1 MKKFS
6 TQPTI
11 DSFFGNNNS
20 KINPESKIELKRY
33 FYLDWSEKYS
43 PIENAYWTDIK
54 PEKINYIDQVKC
66 DYIKKGYY
74 FYICG
79 NFAGNDEREFYF
91 AKDKVYKNT
100 SFLKSLLQ
108 KSVRKMNGEL
118 AVQSCYHLF
127 KMDFNDLIRRLPIIM
142 LEDTSLHESFT
153 TLVWL
158 MIAIGQKN
166 KFSIKQYIY
175 EWLLGIVYMM
185 SVNILNYDDIF
196 DESLSQ
202 ENDSGKTI
210 KLPVY
215 EILNTYNTLSRDQM
229 SILYCI
235 HLRIAYGGMPCDI
248 DMLNKYSQKWFM
260 RFSNKGVDVDVDVD
274 IDIDINNNN
283 QSILHIECVPICIYI
298 KDLEL
303 SEWDISAID
312 YHCSPKMIELI
323 SKKYDEIDETE
334 IKRIIWCHSSAINNR
349 KKSLEYN
356 SKLWLKMKP
365 YIERTQK
372 YLLESGY

>member
-1 MKKFS
+1 MKTFRA
-6 TQPTI
+6 QPTI

-20 KINPESKIELKRY
+20 KIHPGEKIELKRY

-43 PIENAYWTDIK
+43 PVENAYWTDIK

-100 SFLKSLLQ
+100 GFLKSLLQ

-118 AVQSCYHLF
+118 AVQACYHLF
-127 KMDFNDLIRRLPIIM
+127 KMDFSDLIRRLPIIM

-158 MIAIGQKN
+158 MIASGQKN
-166 KFSIKQYIY
+166 KFPIKQYIY
-175 EWLLGIVYMM
+175 EWILGIVYMM
-185 SVNILNYDDIF
+185 STKILNYDDIF
-196 DESLSQ
+196 DQDQDEQKS
-202 ENDSGKTI
+202 I
-210 KLPVY
+210 KLPIY
-215 EILNTYNTLSRDQM
+215 EILNTYNTLRSDEM
-229 SILYCI
+229 SILYSI

-260 RFSNKGVDVDVDVD
+260 RFHNKDN
-274 IDIDINNNN
+274 DINNI
-283 QSILHIECVPICIYI
+283 SLSRIESVPICIYI

-312 YHCSPKMIELI
+312 YHCSPKLI
-323 SKKYDEIDETE
+323 DLINKKYDEIDPVE
-334 IKRIIWCHSSAINNR
+334 IKKIIWYHSSSINNR
-349 KKSLEYN
+349 KKSEEYN